1 MKKIVTAI
9 SLVFCFNSV
18 AAFEL
23 KLPAQ
28 CDSNWASKTP
38 VQQVAANK
46 ISKVYEAAGIDPGRC
61 YGWTNLGSGDIW
73 YDFSRELKIHAI
85 DTAKSNYIGVWPL
98 TRWPYESIE
107 PEIPFRLTDHQLGEM
122 GFGVNAYHSSLG
134 CLDDSPLRYGDIG
147 GDGAAELILFLG
159 NDLVMFSPSYEKTVF
174 MIRYSIADWLST
186 TETATFN
193 LRPLKN
199 ADATAQYQSAMVASS
214 LHPYRLPGYRGY
226 AKIFIGNVDGD
237 VHPDILVWR
246 KLYESHLINNPVQG
260 FTKLKDTFVHYEQDL
275 TAQATLKTGVTGEY
289 LPQKTDSA
297 TIKNWLKT
305 SKLTWQKGFPS
316 TSECAGQK
324 GQLIPEMHDV
334 LLNDPEVLQ

>member
-1 MKKIVTAI
+1 MNMKLYIVMIGLLFIANAAI
-9 SLVFCFNSV
+9 SQISLIEGVTREGNIQLFKNVKARYGYRPSHLVSV
-18 AAFEL
+18 
-23 KLPAQ
+23 KP
-28 CDSNWASKTP
+28 DK
-38 VQQVAANK
+38 
-46 ISKVYEAAGIDPGRC
+46 Y
-61 YGWTNLGSGDIW
+61 YGLSGDGKGVAY
-73 YDFSRELKIHAI
+73 YDLSVSG
-85 DTAKSNYIGVWPL
+85 DVNGWPL

-122 GFGVNAYHSSLG
+122 DFGVNTYHSSLG
-134 CLDDSPLRYGDIG
+134 CLDDNPLRYGDMV

-174 MIRYSIADWLST
+174 MIRYSITDWLST

-193 LRPLKN
+193 QRPLKN

-226 AKIFIGNVDGD
+226 AKIFIGNFDGD
-237 VHPDILVWR
+237 MHPDILVWR

-305 SKLTWQKGFPS
+305 SNLTWPKGFPS

-324 GQLIPEMHDV
+324 GQLIPEMHDA
-334 LLNDPEVLQ
+334 LLNDPDVL